1 LTTTVHVSALDEST
15 NLDQSGSHAAQDSA
29 WTVNNA
35 LDKHFLGVWDIE
47 KTWRLPSIYFVV
59 LSLLYGDQYDLA
71 EQNLADYCL
80 DLQGRLDGQHRVNG
94 DSVLLGSDVRTA
106 RHNYDAFSASH
117 TQALRPTKIK
127 HVPAMHSLPIT
138 ITGLTVG
145 QSSLLKPTSC
155 LSPLLAH
162 YAHGMHCWPL
172 SSSGILETPWSNWP
186 RWLRGQHLPTLLLPN
201 LANHH

>member
-1 LTTTVHVSALDEST
+1 MTTTVHVSALDEST

-80 DLQGRLDGQHRVNG
+80 NLQGRLDGQHRVNG
-94 DSVLLGSDVRTA
+94 DSVLLAIGRPHCKAQLRRLFRVPYPSSPTHKNKA
-106 RHNYDAFSASH
+106 CTRHAFIAYHHHWTNSGTIITSEAHQLS
-117 TQALRPTKIK
+117 
-127 HVPAMHSLPIT
+127 IT
-138 ITGLTVG
+138 ITCPLC
-145 QSSLLKPTSC
+145 PRDA
-155 LSPLLAH
+155 LLAPFLVRH
-162 YAHGMHCWPL
+162 PGNTLVKLAKVAKRAALAH
-172 SSSGILETPWSNWP
+172 I
-186 RWLRGQHLPTLLLPN
+186 
-201 LANHH
+201 AFA